1 MSKKSKNAPEKRESI
16 WETNARLKN
25 EAKDVL
31 ALAKKQ
37 EAEKLKK

>member
-1 MSKKSKNAPEKRESI
+1 MKRETI
-16 WETNARLKN
+16 WEYKIRVKQ

-37 EAEKLKK
+37 EAEKLARKKNEQK

>member
-1 MSKKSKNAPEKRESI
+1 MKRETI
-16 WETNARLKN
+16 WEYKIRVKQ

-37 EAEKLKK
+37 EAERLERKKQQNEQK

>member
-1 MSKKSKNAPEKRESI
+1 MGKNSKNAPEKRETI
-16 WETNARLKN
+16 WEMNHRLKN

-37 EAEKLKK
+37 ELEKLKK

>member
-1 MSKKSKNAPEKRESI
+1 MKRETI
-16 WETNARLKN
+16 WEYKILVRQ

-37 EAEKLKK
+37 EEERQLKKQKK

>member
-1 MSKKSKNAPEKRESI
+1 MKRETI
-16 WETNARLKN
+16 WEYKIRVKQ

-37 EAEKLKK
+37 EAERLAKKNEK

>member
-1 MSKKSKNAPEKRESI
+1 MKRETI
-16 WETNARLKN
+16 WEYKIRVKQ

-37 EAEKLKK
+37 EAERQLKKQQNEQK